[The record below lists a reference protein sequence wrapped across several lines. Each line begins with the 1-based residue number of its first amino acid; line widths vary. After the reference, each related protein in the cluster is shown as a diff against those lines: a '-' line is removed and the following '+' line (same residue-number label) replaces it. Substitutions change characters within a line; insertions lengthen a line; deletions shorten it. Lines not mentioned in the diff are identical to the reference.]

1 MVIFELAQGIFFARN
16 FFASSY
22 SPRLLG
28 VNVNIIIPGNQVDD
42 VKSHLPLLPIL
53 HRSAYDLFPTSIVSL
68 HKSLPIVQYFL
79 LVHRQWN
86 PTTSLL
92 RKSFGAHAIHEDH
105 WAPRWMV
112 LRAPSDTY
120 WPNSL
125 ATLIEIDDN
134 WMTASLLERPLVL
147 LWRRGRMARFF
158 CNEMS

>member
-105 WAPRWMV
+105 
-112 LRAPSDTY
+112 
-120 WPNSL
+120 
-125 ATLIEIDDN
+125 
-134 WMTASLLERPLVL
+134 
-147 LWRRGRMARFF
+147 
-158 CNEMS
+158 